1 MQPVPKEHRTHTW
14 HTKHNKYLN
23 TDPRGVDRKSLQETC
38 LLTNVCL
45 SVNWVDFYMDTQSGL
60 GTKHLPNPRV
70 LLTKLEMLVMSQFE
84 CNEVNSYHGH
94 FILALT
100 HRCFQ
105 LSLMLKSSSS
115 SVPLFC
121 FRPIRIGLAL
131 LPSFS
136 TTGSLVYET
145 CLFLLVIP
153 CVFLATGASEM
164 PTGSQPSLASF
175 VKTLGR
181 VARILQPVIGDAH
194 GSSRSLPLPSMPLPH
209 GTGNTLP
216 GFGILPAPQIL
227 ISRAHRTASCLDPS

>member
-1 MQPVPKEHRTHTW
+1 M
-14 HTKHNKYLN
+14 
-23 TDPRGVDRKSLQETC
+23 
-38 LLTNVCL
+38 CL
-45 SVNWVDFYMDTQSGL
+45 SVSWVDFYTDTQSGP
-60 GTKHLPNPRV
+60 GTKHSLNPRA
-70 LLTKLEMLVMSQFE
+70 LLTRLEMLVMSQFE

-115 SVPLFC
+115 SVSPFC

-131 LPSFS
+131 LSSFS
-136 TTGSLVYET
+136 TPGSLVYKI
-145 CLFLLVIP
+145 CLFSLVIP
-153 CVFLATGASEM
+153 CVFLETGISEM

-181 VARILQPVIGDAH
+181 VIRILQPVTGNAH
-194 GSSRSLPLPSMPLPH
+194 GSSRSPTLPSMPLPH

-227 ISRAHRTASCLDPS
+227 ISSAHRTVS